1 VSTEGLIAAVVM
13 VIIGLIWLAYPLVR
27 RKSSTTTQEL
37 ARQKERAALLTTYER
52 TLSSIRDLDDDH
64 LTGKLSQPDYEA
76 ERTQFAEQ
84 GVAVLQELE
93 KHGVKKPSKAFKQAK
108 SKEPL
113 ATNHVDPDEQL
124 DDAIEQAI
132 AAYIESTH

>member
-1 VSTEGLIAAVVM
+1 VSTEGVIAAGVM
-13 VIIGLIWLAYPLVR
+13 VVIGLIWLAYPLLR
-27 RKSSTTTQEL
+27 RKSSTTAQEL

-52 TLSSIRDLDDDH
+52 TLASIRDLDDDH
-64 LTGKLSQPDYEA
+64 LTGKLSESDYEA
-76 ERTQFAEQ
+76 ERGQFAEQ

-93 KHGVKKPSKAFKQAK
+93 KHGIKKPSKSFKVPK
-108 SKEPL
+108 NKEPL
-113 ATNHVDPDEQL
+113 ATNNVDPDAQL

>member
-1 VSTEGLIAAVVM
+1 MSTEGVIAAVVM
-13 VIIGLIWLAYPLVR
+13 VIIGLVWLAFPLLR
-27 RKSSTTTQEL
+27 RKSSLNVQEV

-52 TLSSIRDLDDDH
+52 TLASIRDLDDDH
-64 LTGKLSQPDYEA
+64 LTGKLSEADYET
-76 ERTQFAEQ
+76 ERGHFAEQ

-93 KHGVKKPSKAFKQAK
+93 KHGVKKPAKSFKMGSGKQAV
-108 SKEPL
+108 P
-113 ATNHVDPDEQL
+113 TNQVDPDAQL